1 MKAYDKLYIGGAW
14 REGCGDAV
22 LANVNP
28 YTGETLYTYRSAG
41 EKDIDDAYAAA
52 AAAQKKWSQTTVAEK
67 TDAFEKLLGVVR
79 EYAPAIEECLML
91 EGGSTLPKRKYE
103 AATCAQMVRYFMQFP
118 ARAEGTIQPSEIPG
132 AMNYVFRKPRGVIT
146 VIAPWNVPCL
156 LALKSIL
163 PAIALGNAVVM
174 KPSSETPASALL
186 LAEIF
191 EKAEMPAGL
200 LNVVVGSGAAIGDK
214 LVTHELCDMVSF
226 TGSTAVGKR
235 IASLAG
241 GRICDVS
248 LELGGNNAM
257 LLLEDADIEAAAEKA
272 LFGGYF
278 HQGQICMG
286 LNRIVIVGGGYDA
299 FCACFSE
306 KVRALKAGAPASPDT
321 FVGPLINA
329 EQVKKFEETVQT
341 SIRQGARVLV
351 EGKTEGQVVY
361 PWLLCDVTR
370 DTAAASGEVFGPLC
384 SVMRASSEQ
393 EAIDIVNDTTYGLSN
408 SVFGRNLYH
417 AMDVASC
424 LQSGMVHV
432 NDQPI
437 GEEFHVMF
445 GGEKQSGI
453 GRFNGK
459 WVLDKFTTEQWIAVN
474 R

>member
-1 MKAYDKLYIGGAW
+1 MKIYDKLYINGEW

-41 EKDIDDAYAAA
+41 VKDIDDAYAAA
-52 AAAQKKWSQTTVAEK
+52 AQAQKKWSATTVAEK
-67 TDAFEKLLGVVR
+67 TEVFEKLLGVVR
-79 EYAPAIEECLML
+79 EYAPVIEDCLL
-91 EGGSTLPKRKYE
+91 TEGGSTLPKRKYE

-118 ARAEGTIQPSEIPG
+118 ARAEGTILPSEIPG

-146 VIAPWNVPCL
+146 VISPWNVPCL

-174 KPSSETPASALL
+174 KPSSETPASALV

-200 LNVVVGSGAAIGDK
+200 LNVVVGSGSEIGDR
-214 LVTHELCDMVSF
+214 LVTHEQSDLVSF
-226 TGSTAVGKR
+226 TGSTAVGSH

-241 GRICDVS
+241 ERICDVS

-257 LLLEDADIEAAAEKA
+257 LLLEDADTEAAADKA
-272 LFGGYF
+272 VFGAYF

-286 LNRIVIVGGGYDA
+286 LNRVIVVGDQYDA
-299 FCACFSE
+299 FCDALALR
-306 KVRALKAGAPASPDT
+306 VRGLKAGSPEDADV
-321 FVGPLINA
+321 FIGPLINDD
-329 EQVKKFEETVQT
+329 QVAKFEQAVQA
-341 SIRQGARVLV
+341 SVREGARVLV
-351 EGKTEGQVVY
+351 GGKTDGRVIS
-361 PWLLCDVTR
+361 PWLLADVTADMTVVR
-370 DTAAASGEVFGPLC
+370 REVFGPVC
-384 SVMRASSEQ
+384 SVLRASSEE
-393 EAIDIVNDTTYGLSN
+393 EAIRIVNDTNYGLSGG
-408 SVFGRNLYH
+408 VFSKDIYH
-417 AMDVASC
+417 AMQVASR
-424 LQSGMVHV
+424 LESGMVHI

-445 GGEKQSGI
+445 GGEKQSGL

-474 R
+474 P

>member
-1 MKAYDKLYIGGAW
+1 MKAYDKLYINGRW
-14 REGCGDAV
+14 REGSGEAG
-22 LANVNP
+22 LADVNP
-28 YTGETLYTYRSAG
+28 YTGETLYTYRGAG
-41 EKDIDDAYAAA
+41 EKDIDDAYEAAA
-52 AAAQKKWSQTTVAEK
+52 LAQKQWSAATVAEK
-67 TDAFEKLLGVVR
+67 TDAFERLLGVMR

-91 EGGSTLPKRKYE
+91 EGGSTLPKRRYE

-132 AMNYVFRKPRGVIT
+132 AMNYVFRKPKGVIT

-163 PAIALGNAVVM
+163 PAVALGNAVVM

-191 EKAEMPAGL
+191 EKAGMPAGL
-200 LNVVVGSGAAIGDK
+200 LNVVVGRGAAIGDR
-214 LVTHELCDMVSF
+214 LVTHEKCDLVAF
-226 TGSTAVGKR
+226 TGSTEVGR
-235 IASLAG
+235 HIASLAG
-241 GRICDVS
+241 GRVCDVS

-286 LNRIVIVGGGYDA
+286 LNRIVVVGDRYEA
-299 FCACFSE
+299 FCSVFAE
-306 KVRALKAGAPASPDT
+306 KVRTLKAGSPEQPDV

-329 EQVKKFEETVQT
+329 GQVRKFEETVRA
-341 SIRQGARVLV
+341 SVRQGARVLV
-351 EGKTEGQVVY
+351 EGRTEGQVVH
-361 PWLLCDVTR
+361 PWLLADVTR
-370 DTAAASGEVFGPLC
+370 EMAVARGEVFGPLC
-384 SVMRASSEQ
+384 SVMRAADEE
-393 EAIDIVNDTTYGLSN
+393 EAVEIVNDTAYGLSN
-408 SVFGRNLYH
+408 SVFGRDLYH
-417 AMDVASC
+417 AMDVASR
-424 LQSGMVHV
+424 LQSGMVHI

-459 WVLDKFTTEQWIAVN
+459 WVLEKFTTEQWIAVN